1 MNHVQQLFIV
11 LCVLMILPVLFTL
24 LSKLHLV
31 PVAMYFLA
39 TRLVFPDW
47 AAENRLLCAV
57 LFCLCVLYAVGLWL
71 LWLRNRKIE
80 QQIMLCQLRAKA
92 VPLWEL
98 EDMAQK

>member
-1 MNHVQQLFIV
+1 MNQVQQLFIV
-11 LCVLMILPVLFTL
+11 VCVLMILPVLFTL

-47 AAENRLLCAV
+47 AEENRLLCAI
-57 LFCLCVLYAVGLWL
+57 LFFLCVFYAVGLWL
-71 LWLRNRKIE
+71 LLFRSRKLE
-80 QQIMLCQLRAKA
+80 QQMMLYQLRAKA
-92 VPLWEL
+92 VPLWEI

>member
-31 PVAMYFLA
+31 PLGMFFLA
-39 TRLVFPDW
+39 TKLVFPDW
-47 AAENRLLCAV
+47 AAENRLLCVV
-57 LFCLCVLYAVGLWL
+57 LFFLCVFYAVGLWL
-71 LWLRNRKIE
+71 LWLRNRRIE
-80 QQIMLCQLRAKA
+80 QQIMLCRLRAKA
-92 VPLWEL
+92 VPLWEI

>member
-11 LCVLMILPVLFTL
+11 ICVLMILPVLFNL

-31 PVAMYFLA
+31 PVAVYLIA

-47 AAENRLLCAV
+47 AAENRLLSAL
-57 LFCLCVLYAVGLWL
+57 LFFLCVIYAVGLWL
-71 LWLRNRKIE
+71 LWLRNRKLE
-80 QQIMLCQLRAKA
+80 QQIMLHQLRAKA

-98 EDMAQK
+98 EDMPQK